1 MDYSQIYREY
11 PQLRIGYGEV
21 QGRLKV
27 VPGGG
32 GKCRYVVAE
41 QLTDREV
48 ECVVPAELAAT
59 ADAAAAEQRRV
70 ELSGKVYRNAEGDS
84 ERVEVSWILV
94 MPADDEVPSL
104 DELVGSLPDITDGLT
119 TEEFLRIMRDDNAY
133 YEYTANADQD

>member
-11 PQLRIGYGEV
+11 PQLRVDYGGV
-21 QGRLKV
+21 QGRIKA
-27 VPGGG
+27 VPAGG
-32 GKCRYVVAE
+32 GKRRYVVAE

-94 MPADDEVPSL
+94 LPEAHELPSL
-104 DELVGSLPDITDGLT
+104 EELAGSMRGMTGGLT
-119 TEEFLRIMRDDNAY
+119 TEEFLRIMRSEGYDDFP
-133 YEYTANADQD
+133 DPRDD